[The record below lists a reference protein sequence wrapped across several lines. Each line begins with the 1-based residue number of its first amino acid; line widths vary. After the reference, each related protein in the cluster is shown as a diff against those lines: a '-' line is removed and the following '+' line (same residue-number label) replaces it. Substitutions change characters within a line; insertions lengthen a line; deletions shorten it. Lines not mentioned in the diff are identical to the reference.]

1 MHIAN
6 TDPLNAMQSLV
17 LGQNQTKGS
26 LQHHDDSEDSDDDD
40 SDFE

>member
-6 TDPLNAMQSLV
+6 TVLFTAMQSLV
-17 LGQNQTKGS
+17 LGQKQTKGS
-26 LQHHDDSEDSDDDD
+26 LQHHDDSQNSDDED